1 MMSHLCIKGNEKA
14 DSSASKATMVDT
26 GAMDT
31 ADNLEAIM
39 DTVSW
44 VPQLG
49 VVWDYPGKER
59 FLESR

>member
-1 MMSHLCIKGNEKA
+1 MTSHLCIKGNEKA

-26 GAMDT
+26 GAMDR

-44 VPQLG
+44 VPQH
-49 VVWDYPGKER
+49 WPNN
-59 FLESR
+59 